1 MTDPAPEPRPDP
13 RPRPRW
19 GEYADVPPAP
29 PAPQYPPP
37 SIPEPE
43 PQPTAPKRRTGD
55 MVVTTALLLIGVY
68 DVVAQWPFYTSL
80 GAGLRQAYE
89 LQGLGEFTSIGLAD
103 SIGSTLNIVRGA
115 LLVIAIVWA
124 LVRIGRGQRAFWVPL
139 AAGVLAAIIVTV
151 ALFAI
156 IFQDPAL
163 AEYVQQQSGTS
174 GG

>member
-80 GAGLRQAYE
+80 
-89 LQGLGEFTSIGLAD
+89 
-103 SIGSTLNIVRGA
+103 
-115 LLVIAIVWA
+115 
-124 LVRIGRGQRAFWVPL
+124 
-139 AAGVLAAIIVTV
+139 
-151 ALFAI
+151 
-156 IFQDPAL
+156 
-163 AEYVQQQSGTS
+163 
-174 GG
+174 